1 MERRLFLAIGLSVL
15 VVWLYSFKAPKPLT
29 SSSLPKSSESIEN
42 KADTELSKGSRRE
55 SFSLETPSA
64 PVGLDQR
71 SDEKIEILDSQKL
84 EIEISNIGATLD
96 NVKIKE
102 YDTSLPLS
110 GITGIS
116 GYENVPYELSQGGNG
131 DIQYIY
137 ENDDI
142 KIVKTYAVKEGD
154 YIIKSGITVYNKS
167 DMSKQVKMDIKSY
180 SIEMSSL
187 DKKNEKI
194 DRLKARDK
202 SLNEYVISS
211 ENGVHRKAGAFK
223 FSAKE
228 KKEELGQVLWSGFR
242 NRYFCLLVKPQYET
256 QGYSVDPVTDNSLD
270 LKIKVKEVML
280 PSQGNVQFDSI
291 IYAGPEKIDVLK
303 DYGLGFEKVR
313 KYYRFALFDGIA
325 KIIASLMRTLYK
337 VIPSWGICIMLI
349 SVIIYFSMYPLTM
362 RGMLSMKKMQSLQP
376 MIVKLKEKHKDSP
389 QKMNKEMMELYK
401 EHKVNPLGGCLPML
415 LQMPVFIGL
424 YQVLW
429 RSVSFKGA
437 PFLWIKDLSQPDRL
451 FIFPFSLP
459 IMGNELNLLPL
470 VMVVVM
476 FFQQKLTA
484 KNMVVTD
491 PSQAVQQKMMA
502 TIMPIFLGF
511 IFYKFASGLTLY
523 FTMFYFFSTFTQWR
537 MSKSAKVG

>member
-15 VVWLYSFKAPKPLT
+15 IVWLYSFNAPKPLT
-29 SSSLPKSSESIEN
+29 SPSIPQSSENIEN
-42 KADTELSKGSRRE
+42 KADTELSKGAERG
-55 SFSLETPSA
+55 SFSPEA
-64 PVGLDQR
+64 PNASDGRDQR
-71 SDEKIEILDSQKL
+71 DDEKIEILDSQKL
-84 EIEISNIGATLD
+84 EVEISNIGATLEK
-96 NVKIKE
+96 VKIKE
-102 YDTSLPLS
+102 YDTTLPLS
-110 GITGIS
+110 GISGIS
-116 GYENVPYELSQGGNG
+116 GYENVPYDLSQGGNG
-131 DIQYIY
+131 DIQYTY

-142 KIVKTYAVKEGD
+142 KIVKTYAVDEGD

-167 DMSKQVKMDIKSY
+167 NMSKQVKLDIKSY

-194 DRLKARDK
+194 DKIDARDK
-202 SLNEYVISS
+202 ALNEYVINS
-211 ENGVHRKAGAFK
+211 EKGIHRKAGAFK

-242 NRYFCLLVKPQYET
+242 NRYFCLLIKPQYKT
-256 QGYSVDPVTDNSLD
+256 QGYSVEPINDNTLD
-270 LKIKVKEVML
+270 VKIKVKETTI
-280 PSQGNVQFDSI
+280 PSQGNVQFDSV
-291 IYAGPEKIDVLK
+291 IYAGPEKIEVLK
-303 DYGLGFEKVR
+303 GYGLGFEKVR

-325 KIIASLMRTLYK
+325 KIIASLMRTLHK

-376 MIVKLKEKHKDSP
+376 MIVKLKEKHKDAP

-437 PFLWIKDLSQPDRL
+437 HFLWIKDLSQPDRL

-459 IMGNELNLLPL
+459 IIGNELNLLPL
-470 VMVVVM
+470 IMVVVM

-484 KNMVVTD
+484 KNMVVAD
-491 PSQAVQQKMMA
+491 PSQAAQQKMMA
-502 TIMPIFLGF
+502 TIMPVFLGF

-523 FTMFYFFSTFTQWR
+523 FTMF
-537 MSKSAKVG
+537 